1 MERTRSRFRR
11 ALFVIVPAL
20 ALGAL
25 AIPTALAW
33 GHGHHHAKTAAELN
47 EHLERGL
54 DHLLDR
60 VDATDAQR
68 ERANAIAARRS
79 PELFALMSEGRSVRQ
94 QLKQVL
100 LAEQLDKAQLAQLR
114 VQLDTLANRAT
125 DIGLSSVY
133 ELADVL
139 TPAQRKE
146 LADRLSRFEH

>member
-1 MERTRSRFRR
+1 MERTRSRLRR
-11 ALFVIVPAL
+11 ALWILVPAL

-25 AIPTALAW
+25 AIPRALAW
-33 GHGHHHAKTAAELN
+33 THDHHHAKTPAELN

-68 ERANAIAARRS
+68 EQASAIASRRA
-79 PELFALMSEGRSVRQ
+79 PELFALLSEGRALRQ
-94 QLKQVL
+94 KLKQVL
-100 LAEQLDKAQLAQLR
+100 LADKLDKAQLDTLR
-114 VQLDTLANRAT
+114 GQLDTLANRAT
-125 DIGLSSVY
+125 DIGLSGVY

-146 LADRLSRFEH
+146 LAERLSRFEH